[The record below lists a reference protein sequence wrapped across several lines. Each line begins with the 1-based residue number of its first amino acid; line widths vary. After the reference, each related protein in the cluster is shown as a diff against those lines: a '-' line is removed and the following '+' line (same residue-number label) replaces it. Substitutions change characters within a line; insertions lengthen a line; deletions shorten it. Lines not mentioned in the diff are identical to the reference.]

1 MEVKLKSGRKFKVKE
16 NISLDERDSLFDSI
30 SFEYDGKN
38 NFKGITM
45 MNSTIT
51 KFLRICLDGDSSD
64 EELIKWSIEE
74 RTDAFM
80 KIQENLNLGEG
91 KASK

>member
-16 NISLDERDSLFDSI
+16 NISLDEIDSLLDSI

>member
-16 NISLDERDSLFDSI
+16 NISLDERDSLLDSI

-51 KFLRICLDGDSSD
+51 KFLRICLDRDSSD

>member
-16 NISLDERDSLFDSI
+16 NISLDERDSLLDSI

>member
-1 MEVKLKSGRKFKVKE
+1 MEIKLKSGRKFKLKE
-16 NISLDERDSLFDSI
+16 NITLDERDSLLDSI

-80 KIQENLNLGEG
+80 KIQENLHLGEG

>member
-1 MEVKLKSGRKFKVKE
+1 MEVKLKSGRKFKIKE
-16 NISLDERDSLFDSI
+16 NISLDERDSLLDSI